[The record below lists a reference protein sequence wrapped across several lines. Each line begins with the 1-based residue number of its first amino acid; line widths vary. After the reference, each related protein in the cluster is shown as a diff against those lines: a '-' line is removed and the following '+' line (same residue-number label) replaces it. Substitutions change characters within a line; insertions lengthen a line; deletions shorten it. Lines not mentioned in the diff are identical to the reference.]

1 VDDASHASDLPHRI
15 GAALAGCEGVR
26 VALLFGSHARGQA
39 RPGSD
44 VDVAIVGAWTDV
56 SALAALLSDRLGTE
70 VDVVRLDDEA
80 GVPLLEAVL
89 RDGIVVYEANRGDAA
104 MWRSRVLAQME
115 TDRPW
120 YRRMRDAWLRRV
132 ATEGL

>member
-1 VDDASHASDLPHRI
+1 VGDVSHASDLPHRI
-15 GAALAGCEGVR
+15 GAALTGCEGVR
-26 VALLFGSHARGQA
+26 VALLFGSHARGKA

-44 VDVAIVGAWTDV
+44 VDVAIVGAQVDV
-56 SALAALLSDRLGTE
+56 PALSARLSERLGAE

-89 RDGIVVYEANRGDAA
+89 RDGIVAYEASRGDAA
-104 MWRSRVLAQME
+104 AWRSRVLAQME